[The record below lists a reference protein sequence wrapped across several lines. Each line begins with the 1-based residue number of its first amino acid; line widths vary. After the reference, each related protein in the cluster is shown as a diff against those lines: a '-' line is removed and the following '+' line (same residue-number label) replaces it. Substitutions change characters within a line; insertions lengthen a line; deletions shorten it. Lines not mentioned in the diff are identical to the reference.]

1 MAIVTHVVMQP
12 TVLLVEDDPD
22 LRGAMAEALQDEGYD
37 VAMAINGREALRVL
51 VSLEV
56 PCLVLVDLETPR
68 VQGLGLLE
76 TLERDARFEQSRVV
90 AMAAEPG
97 PRPASVVALL
107 RKPVRLKDLMATVQE
122 HCPGP
127 RPEVPQRVSR

>member
-1 MAIVTHVVMQP
+1 MALVTHAVMQP

-22 LRGAMAEALQDEGYD
+22 LRGAMAEALQDVGYE
-37 VAMAINGREALRVL
+37 VAMAINSREALRVL

-76 TLERDARFEQSRVV
+76 TLGKDSRFAQSRVV
-90 AMAAEPG
+90 VMCAEPKPCPEG
-97 PRPASVVALL
+97 VVALL
-107 RKPVRLKDLMATVQE
+107 RKPVRLKDLLAAVQA

-127 RPEVPQRVSR
+127 RPEVSRRVSR

>member
-22 LRGAMAEALQDEGYD
+22 LRGAMAEALQDEGYE

-51 VSLEV
+51 ASLEV

-76 TLERDARFEQSRVV
+76 TLGSDSRFAQSRAV
-90 AMAAEPG
+90 AMCAEPKPCPEG
-97 PRPASVVALL
+97 VVALL
-107 RKPVRLKDLMATVQE
+107 RKPVRLKDLLAAVQE

-127 RPEVPQRVSR
+127 RPEVSRRISR

>member
-22 LRGAMAEALQDEGYD
+22 LRGVMAEALQDEGYE
-37 VAMAINGREALRVL
+37 VAMAINSREALRVL

-68 VQGLGLLE
+68 VQGQGLLE
-76 TLERDARFEQSRVV
+76 TLGKDSRFEQSRVV
-90 AMAAEPG
+90 VMCAEPKPCPG
-97 PRPASVVALL
+97 GAVALL
-107 RKPVRLKDLMATVQE
+107 RKPVRLKDLLAAVQA

-127 RPEVPQRVSR
+127 RPEVSQTVSR